1 MKHDDPK
8 LIDALAAEY
17 VLGTLGGRARR
28 RFERWRSREWHV
40 ERRVQAWEERLSGLA
55 LRLPPMRP
63 SPHVWT
69 QIEKRIS
76 RTVPGGVPPAAA
88 RARPAPVT
96 PKRSPWQAIAAGIVL
111 FAVLIGGYALYRDS
125 GEPPQMLALATLT
138 AEGASQP
145 SWTLA
150 ADTGLRH
157 VRAIVGAGFA
167 GEAGKSYELWALPDN
182 GSAPVSLGLMPVEGT
197 FDRELTE
204 AQRAALLGAS
214 KVAISEEPEGGSP
227 TGAPTGPVI
236 IVADRVKRA

>member
-28 RFERWRSREWHV
+28 RFERWRSKEWHV

-69 QIEKRIS
+69 QIEKRIG
-76 RTVPGGVPPAAA
+76 RAGAGAGPAAS
-88 RARPAPVT
+88 RPPPVT
-96 PKRSPWQAIAAGIVL
+96 QKRAPWQAIAAGLVL
-111 FAVLIGGYALYRDS
+111 FAVLLGGYKLYRDS
-125 GEPPQMLALATLT
+125 AQPPQMDLVANLV

-150 ADTGLRH
+150 ADTELRR
-157 VRAIVGAGFA
+157 VRAIVGG
-167 GEAGKSYELWALPDN
+167 GLTREAGKSYELWALPDN
-182 GSAPVSLGLMPVEGT
+182 GGAPVSLGLMPVEGT
-197 FDRELTE
+197 AERDLTD
-204 AQRAALLGAS
+204 AQRTALLGAS
-214 KVAISEEPEGGSP
+214 KVAISVEPEGGST

>member
-28 RFERWRSREWHV
+28 RFERWRSKEWHV

-69 QIEKRIS
+69 QIEKRIGRTGSGASPGAS
-76 RTVPGGVPPAAA
+76 RPP
-88 RARPAPVT
+88 PVT
-96 PKRSPWQAIAAGIVL
+96 QKRAPWQAIAAGLVM
-111 FAVLIGGYALYRDS
+111 FAVLLGGYALYRDS
-125 GEPPQMLALATLT
+125 AQPQPMDMLATLVG
-138 AEGASQP
+138 EGASQP

-150 ADTGLRH
+150 ADGELRRL
-157 VRAIVGAGFA
+157 RAIVGGGFTR
-167 GEAGKSYELWALPDN
+167 EAGKSYELWALPDN
-182 GSAPVSLGLMPVEGT
+182 GGAPVSLGLMPVEGAAER
-197 FDRELTE
+197 DLTD
-204 AQRAALLGAS
+204 AQRTALLGAS
-214 KVAISEEPEGGSP
+214 KVAISVEPEGGST

-236 IVADRVKRA
+236 IVADRVKRV